1 MGSSN
6 FGSQL
11 FKSLNEGFDS
21 SRNDAQLY
29 NEHINDQLREQNL
42 KNVKP
47 PTHTFETYITNDDK
61 THQNTH
67 GFIDGKNVFNG
78 AFEGLKTIDANG
90 EVVDAKIGVPTER
103 YTGSVNLDPG
113 SAKFGEINTNH
124 GFHNVR
130 FPTLNQ
136 GGVGRY
142 TPQGTNLVIGNTQV
156 KDASKYKSILSHPNT
171 KKALIGKL
179 LELNHYADAN
189 QLDKD
194 ELLKR
199 MRNKDG
205 DGSQFLADEFEK
217 IIKLSKDGKIND
229 LEVNNQGIVK
239 VELKEDNN
247 NIKKIEEI
255 ENENGE
261 KTFSEEIQNT
271 SNKIQS
277 NAPEFTP
284 IVASLGS
291 IALDKAKDDFLQS
304 FGAED
309 AKFVALKYP
318 HDAVYGLSGEFGGQD
333 HIIIEQ
339 FQYKAPQSNL
349 IAKDKKGKPMSEVTD
364 LYLKPNLK
372 DQRNSVLR
380 KFMGVVKMPIP
391 NNLSLT
397 NGVGWGDGRA
407 NPLELAAFMT
417 ANSTL
422 NQAITKSEIGGAIT
436 NFAGDIKGVIES
448 IGEGALKDSAGQA
461 ISAIASQ
468 FLLGRAG
475 INVDANQMLARTV
488 GVNINPN
495 LELLFNGPK
504 LRNFS
509 FSFNFAPNDELD
521 ASVMRKIQKFFKI
534 GMAPIRNTANLIF
547 LGSPNIFRI
556 RYRTN
561 QSDRIGGLPMHKLCA
576 LTACEINFT
585 PDGVYQSYDDSSVG
599 SSPVRTIM
607 NLNFS
612 ELTPLF
618 QDDYTGS
625 DNDLFGNPMGPNNKN
640 LESNGVG
647 AFRSIGLEDTGF

>member
-6 FGSQL
+6 FGNQL
-11 FKSLNEGFDS
+11 FENLNEGFNS
-21 SRNDAQLY
+21 SNNDAQLY
-29 NEHINDQLREQNL
+29 NKHINDQLREQNL

-47 PTHTFETYITNDDK
+47 PTHTFETYITNDDQ
-61 THQNTH
+61 THQKGH

-78 AFEGLKTIDANG
+78 AFKGLKTIDVNG
-90 EVVDAKIGVPTER
+90 KVVDAKIGVPTER

-113 SAKFGEINTNH
+113 SANFAEINTDH

-142 TPQGTNLVIGNTQV
+142 KPSGPNIVVGNNRV
-156 KDASKYKSILSHPNT
+156 DDAAKYESILTHPNT

-189 QLDKD
+189 KLDKN

-199 MRNKDG
+199 MRVKDN

-277 NAPEFTP
+277 NEPVFTP
-284 IVASLGS
+284 VVASLGTT
-291 IALDKAKDDFLQS
+291 ALNDAADDFLQS
-304 FGAED
+304 FGASD
-309 AKFVALKYP
+309 DGFVALKYP

-349 IAKDKKGKPMSEVTD
+349 IAKDKKGQPLSEKTD
-364 LYLKPNLK
+364 LYLKPTLQN
-372 DQRNSVLR
+372 QRNSVLR
-380 KFMGVVKMPIP
+380 KFMGVVKLPIP

-422 NQAITKSEIGGAIT
+422 NQAITQNEIGGAIS
-436 NFAGDIKGVIES
+436 NFAGDIGGVIES
-448 IGEGALKDSAGQA
+448 IGKGALKDSAGQA

-625 DNDLFGNPMGPNNKN
+625 DTDLFNDLKTDEFN
-640 LESNGVG
+640 NGVG
-647 AFRSIGLEDTGF
+647 PFSSIGLEDTGF